1 MATDY
6 SELIAAI
13 AETAAS
19 TAKECD
25 AIEPQLFHE
34 HRQTAAS
41 IEYNKTFGPGA
52 QWQYAPDADK
62 RKAFEAILVD
72 VERRIAVKLGGLED
86 TIAMFADSI
95 PPVELAAAEPPSAED
110 CFRREHT
117 VATIDK
123 TAAVQIG
130 ILDELRTA
138 RLVPELAALPI
149 PAVLARYEAALRTP
163 FASEAASV
171 VRLIERLVAEH
182 RLATPA
188 DRAAAIEAAHAL
200 TKLGKLIAETRDAR
214 VPAGL
219 KTWKQTVARARKTI
233 RLADAGGIKPIR
245 ERKV

>member
-1 MATDY
+1 MATGLND
-6 SELIAAI
+6 LISAV
-13 AETAAS
+13 AETSAS
-19 TAKECD
+19 TMKECD
-25 AIEPQLFHE
+25 ALEPQLFHE
-34 HRQTAAS
+34 HRQAAAAV
-41 IEYNKTFGPGA
+41 EHAKLFGPGA
-52 QWQYAPDADK
+52 QYFYAPDSEK
-62 RKAFEAILVD
+62 REAFTKILAD

-95 PPVELAAAEPPSAED
+95 PPVEAAAAEPPSAED

-138 RLVPELAALPI
+138 RLAPELSALPI

-188 DRAAAIEAAHAL
+188 DRPAAIEAAHAL

-245 ERKV
+245 ERKA